1 MGATGANGNDGAA
14 GATGAAG
21 TNGAKGDTGAQGPTG
36 PAGPAGA
43 DSTVPGPPGAT
54 GPAGA
59 QGGPGP
65 KGDTGATGPIGTVS
79 GVTLVT
85 GTEVTMPAAS
95 VNTTIPA
102 HADCPVG
109 RTLIGGGAKVTSA
122 GIAQGALQQ
131 SYPGTPG
138 DGGEWNAV
146 AVVTADGG
154 SAADTVTVQAFAYC
168 A

>member
-1 MGATGANGNDGAA
+1 MGATGTNGADGAP
-14 GATGAAG
+14 GATGTAG
-21 TNGAKGDTGAQGPTG
+21 ANGAKGDTGAQGPTG
-36 PAGPAGA
+36 PTGA
-43 DSTVPGPPGAT
+43 DSTVAGPPGAT

-85 GTEVTMPAAS
+85 GTAVTMPDPAL
-95 VNTTIPA
+95 NTTIPA
-102 HADCPVG
+102 VADCPAG

-154 SAADTVTVQAFAYC
+154 SASDTVTVQAFAYC